1 MKRYFF
7 LTIIFTLS
15 YLLPSSFAQNSQ
27 IKTFK
32 DTRVINT
39 HSVETLPKRKLDIRI
54 GHRFGDLA
62 GDRGGTKTFF
72 GLENASD
79 VMIGGEYGFT
89 DRFTAGLYRT
99 KGAGA
104 LPGGTPG
111 LRQLLNLFGKYR
123 ILYQKEDGSMPISL
137 TVLGLSSM
145 STAKRIETNPDI
157 INNFPEFSHRL
168 AYAGQLLIAR
178 KFSDGFSLQIIP
190 SYVHRNLVAFEDDN
204 GIFSVG
210 VASRIQISK
219 VIGLIFDATFPFSE
233 MRTAGNGFYHAI
245 GAGLEFETGGHVFQ
259 INFTNATAVMETDY
273 IPYTTSNWGDGE
285 FRLGFTVSRLFNL

>member
-1 MKRYFF
+1 MKRY
-7 LTIIFTLS
+7 IIFAAILS
-15 YLLPSSFAQNSQ
+15 YAFFIPNTYGQSGLV
-27 IKTFK
+27 KTFK

-62 GDRGGTKTFF
+62 GDRGGSQTFF

-89 DRFTAGLYRT
+89 DRFTAGIYRA
-99 KGAGA
+99 KGAGS

-123 ILYQKEDGSMPISL
+123 ILRQKEDGSMPISL
-137 TVLGLSSM
+137 TAFGLATM

-157 INNFPEFSHRL
+157 INNFPEFPHRM
-168 AYAGQLLIAR
+168 AYAGQLLLAR
-178 KFSDGFSLQIIP
+178 QFSDGFSLQIIP

-204 GIFSVG
+204 GLLSIG

-219 VIGLIFDATFPFSE
+219 VIGFIFDATFPLSE

-273 IPYTTSNWGDGE
+273 IPYTTSNWAEGE

>member
-1 MKRYFF
+1 MNKIYFY
-7 LTIIFTLS
+7 TIFIALIFA
-15 YLLPSSFAQNSQ
+15 LPVTHAQDGLVKS
-27 IKTFK
+27 FK

-62 GDRGGTKTFF
+62 GDRGGTQTFF

-89 DRFTAGLYRT
+89 NKLTAGIYRT
-99 KGAGA
+99 KGAGS

-111 LRQLLNLFGKYR
+111 LRQLLNLVGKYR
-123 ILYQKEDGSMPISL
+123 ILHQKEDDSMPFSL
-137 TVLGLSSM
+137 TVLGLASM

-157 INNFPEFSHRL
+157 INNFPEFSHRM

-190 SYVHRNLVAFEDDN
+190 SYVHRNLVSFEDDN
-204 GIFSVG
+204 GIFSMG
-210 VASRIQISK
+210 LASRIQISK

-245 GAGLEFETGGHVFQ
+245 GVGLEFETGGHVFQ

-273 IPYTTSNWGDGE
+273 IPYTTSNWGEGE
-285 FRLGFTVSRLFNL
+285 FRLGFTVSRTFNL